1 MRFQTIH
8 RAKSRIFTNQ
18 QNGLV
23 YKQEELLPFINT
35 PFDLS
40 AFSSQI
46 NNKKQQYSVSQRQ
59 LLVKVLSEQY
69 AGNYSHSQKVN
80 IEALAKENSF
90 TITTGHQLS
99 VLTGPLYFVIKI
111 LHTIKL
117 VDILKKTYPEY
128 EFIPVFWMAS
138 EDHDLEEIQNI
149 HLFNKTFTWNQKK
162 EGAVGDLN
170 LDGFEEFK
178 SEVKQLYSNNPEA
191 EIHDL
196 LDLYD
201 GANLSEATFKLVNE
215 LFKDKGLLV
224 LDAKGK
230 ALKESFSPLLKKEL
244 VEGFSYKAVRSTDE
258 KLIDVGLKLQI
269 NPREINLF
277 YLSEGR
283 RDRILKTENGFE
295 IEGFKFVSEN
305 EILEELELF
314 PERFSPNVVLR
325 PLYQEFLLPNLCYIG
340 GTGEITYWLQLK
352 EVFNSVEVPY
362 PLIQV
367 RNSLVWL
374 DENCVEK
381 MNKLNLTKEDLFENS
396 DIIKRRLVEQFA
408 QEDLDFST
416 INEHAKELSKAM
428 LSHANDTPL
437 EQFAKA
443 ELVKIDK
450 LVQSFEEKFVRFVK
464 KQNEQL
470 IKDYEYIIERMFP
483 NEHPQ
488 ERYFSFFHF
497 CPDGNYKMR
506 LDGLYQI
513 VDPLQKDLILI
524 GL

>member
-8 RAKSRIFTNQ
+8 RAKSRIFTQQ

-23 YKQEELLPFINT
+23 YKQEELLPFIDT
-35 PFDLS
+35 PFELN
-40 AFSSQI
+40 AFASQLNI
-46 NNKKQQYSVSQRQ
+46 KKQQYSVSQRQ
-59 LLVKVLSEQY
+59 LLVRVLSEQY
-69 AGNYSHSQKVN
+69 AGLYSDSQKVN
-80 IEALAKENSF
+80 IDAVAKENSF
-90 TITTGHQLS
+90 TVTTGHQLS
-99 VLTGPLYFVIKI
+99 VLTGPFYFIIKI

-117 VDILKKTYPEY
+117 ADVLKKTYPEY
-128 EFIPVFWMAS
+128 NFIPVFWMAS
-138 EDHDLEEIQNI
+138 EDHDFEEIRNV
-149 HLFNKTFTWNQKK
+149 HLFNKTFTWNQVHG
-162 EGAVGDLN
+162 GAVGDLA
-170 LDGFEEFK
+170 LDGLEEFK
-178 SEVKQLYSNNPEA
+178 SEVKQLFGNNPEA
-191 EIHDL
+191 EIHGL

-201 GANLSEATFKLVNE
+201 GANLSQATFKLVNE
-215 LFKDKGLLV
+215 LFKDRGLLV
-224 LDAKGK
+224 IDANKK
-230 ALKESFSPLLKKEL
+230 AFKESFKPILKKEL
-244 VEGFSYKAVRSTDE
+244 EEGFSYKAVRSTDE
-258 KLIDVGLKLQI
+258 KLIEAGLKLQI

-283 RDRILKTENGFE
+283 RDRIIKTENGFE
-295 IEGFKFVSEN
+295 IEGLKFVSEN
-305 EILEELELF
+305 EIIEELEHY
-314 PERFSPNVVLR
+314 PDRFSPNVVLR
-325 PLYQEFLLPNLCYIG
+325 PLYQESLLPNLCYIG

-352 EVFNSVEVPY
+352 EVFNCAEVPY

-374 DENCVEK
+374 DEHCVEK

-396 DIIKRRLVEQFA
+396 DLIKRRLVEQFA

-416 INEHAKELSKAM
+416 INEHAKGLSNAM

-470 IKDYEYIIERMFP
+470 IKDYDYIVERMFP

-497 CPDGNYKMR
+497 CPDGNYKKR
-506 LDGLYQI
+506 LEELYQI